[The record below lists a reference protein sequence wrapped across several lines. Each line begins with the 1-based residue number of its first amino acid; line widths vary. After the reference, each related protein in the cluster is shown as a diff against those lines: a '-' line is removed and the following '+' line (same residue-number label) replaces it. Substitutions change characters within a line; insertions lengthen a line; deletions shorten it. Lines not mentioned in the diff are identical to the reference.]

1 MRRNGHAGA
10 WNVPEPKS
18 ADENLANFVLAAL
31 DPALESELN
40 NSRWGV
46 WSC

>member
-18 ADENLANFVLAAL
+18 ADENLANFVLAAF
-31 DPALESELN
+31 DPALESE
-40 NSRWGV
+40 SDRSSGGV